1 MHVSTDDALRRVD
14 ARWLGVPG
22 FTFPWRPT
30 RYAAYGVGVPIAIVV
45 IFAVTRL
52 FGSGFW
58 PLVYGLCIAIVL
70 TTYLMRLVD
79 DERPASTLP
88 PLIWG
93 ELGAPRGSRHNRAR
107 HEIISLTWIPVF
119 TRGADD
125 ELTSLYCPPPAPA
138 KGPRRSASRLLDL
151 LGR

>member
-1 MHVSTDDALRRVD
+1 
-14 ARWLGVPG
+14 
-22 FTFPWRPT
+22 
-30 RYAAYGVGVPIAIVV
+30 VPIAIVV

-58 PLVYGLCIAIVL
+58 SLVYGLCLAIML
-70 TTYLMRLVD
+70 TTYLMCLVD

-88 PLIWG
+88 LLVWG

-107 HEIISLTWIPVF
+107 HSIIKLTPIPVF
-119 TRGADD
+119 IRGADD
-125 ELTSLYCPPPAPA
+125 ELIALYCPPPVPA
-138 KGPRRSASRLLDL
+138 KGPRRSVSPLLDL

>member
-93 ELGAPRGSRHNRAR
+93 SWVHLAAADTTVHGTKSSRSPRSRCSPAAPTMN
-107 HEIISLTWIPVF
+107 
-119 TRGADD
+119 
-125 ELTSLYCPPPAPA
+125 
-138 KGPRRSASRLLDL
+138 
-151 LGR
+151 

>member
-88 PLIWG
+88 VLVWG
-93 ELGAPRGSRHNRAR
+93 ELGAPRGSRHHRAR
-107 HEIISLTWIPVF
+107 HEIISLTSIPVF
-119 TRGADD
+119 TRGANDQ
-125 ELTSLYCPPPAPA
+125 LIALYCPPPAPA
-138 KGPRRSASRLLDL
+138 KDPRRSMSRLLHRT
-151 LGR
+151 GR

>member
-30 RYAAYGVGVPIAIVV
+30 RYAAYGVGVPIAIAV

-58 PLVYGLCIAIVL
+58 PLVYGLCHRDRAHHL
-70 TTYLMRLVD
+70 PDADWSMTNA
-79 DERPASTLP
+79 RPAP
-88 PLIWG
+88 
-93 ELGAPRGSRHNRAR
+93 
-107 HEIISLTWIPVF
+107 
-119 TRGADD
+119 
-125 ELTSLYCPPPAPA
+125 C
-138 KGPRRSASRLLDL
+138 RR
-151 LGR
+151 

>member
-1 MHVSTDDALRRVD
+1 MSSKLTALALCDGST
-14 ARWLGVPG
+14 
-22 FTFPWRPT
+22 
-30 RYAAYGVGVPIAIVV
+30 IVV

-93 ELGAPRGSRHNRAR
+93 WLTYRVFAYDVLATLGADAPRP
-107 HEIISLTWIPVF
+107 L
-119 TRGADD
+119 
-125 ELTSLYCPPPAPA
+125 
-138 KGPRRSASRLLDL
+138 RRSPS
-151 LGR
+151 